1 MLTRRPVRR
10 QTAARRGFTLIEL
23 LVVIS
28 IIATLAALILP
39 AVQNARATARRTE
52 CLNNIRNLGIAAQ
65 SYATSRNGNL
75 PYLADPNAPID
86 WGGSSGNILGYAPWT
101 VQLLPYVELG
111 PLAERLA
118 AATPIL
124 NAANNDFSA
133 QNLART
139 KIKVMNCPDDPNDDL
154 EGNLSYAMNGG
165 YISTGLWGTGS
176 PLNLA
181 TLSPTPAGHLP
192 QNYDLPFNGTGGTY
206 NTATWNSDDTE
217 VMSGT
222 GVGWCNRQVKLDQI
236 SRADGSTAT
245 LLFAENLQSQSWSGQ
260 TPTPGVAPI
269 GNYMFAMPIAAT
281 TGPPYVVSHNADAT
295 NGPAGVGTNA
305 SSKQLGMRLANFRG
319 ATTTTTPLID
329 GKINSFLNA
338 AGEGQMQRPSSLHA
352 NGVNAIFC
360 GGNGK
365 FLAQTL
371 DVGLYAQLMSWDGSR
386 KGQSIINDTDF

>member
-1 MLTRRPVRR
+1 MLTRRNARR
-10 QTAARRGFTLIEL
+10 QAADRRGFTLIEL

-75 PYLADPNAPID
+75 PYLADPNAPIE
-86 WGGSSGNILGYAPWT
+86 WGGSGGSVAGFAPWT
-101 VQLLPYVELG
+101 VQLFPYIELG

-118 AATPIL
+118 AATL
-124 NAANNDFSA
+124 ATNGANSDFSA

-154 EGNLSYAMNGG
+154 DGNLSFAMNAG

-176 PLNLA
+176 PVNL
-181 TLSPTPAGHLP
+181 TTISPFPPAGHFP

-206 NTATWNSDDTE
+206 NGANWNSDDTE
-217 VMSGT
+217 VMAGT
-222 GVGWCNRQVKLDQI
+222 GVGWCNRQVKIDQI
-236 SRADGSTAT
+236 SRADGSTST
-245 LLFAENLQSQSWSGQ
+245 LLFAENLQAQNWAGQ
-260 TPTPGVAPI
+260 TTVNGIAPI
-269 GNYMFAMPIAAT
+269 GNFMFAMPVAAT
-281 TGPPYVVSHNADAT
+281 GTVPYAVTDNSDV
-295 NGPAGVGTNA
+295 AGVGVAA
-305 SSKQLGMRLANFRG
+305 SSKQLGMRVVNFRG
-319 ATTTTTPLID
+319 ATTTTAPLID
-329 GKINSFLNA
+329 GKINSYLNA

-371 DVGLYAQLMSWDGSR
+371 DVGLYAQLLSWDGSR
-386 KGQSIINDTDF
+386 KGQTIINDTDF